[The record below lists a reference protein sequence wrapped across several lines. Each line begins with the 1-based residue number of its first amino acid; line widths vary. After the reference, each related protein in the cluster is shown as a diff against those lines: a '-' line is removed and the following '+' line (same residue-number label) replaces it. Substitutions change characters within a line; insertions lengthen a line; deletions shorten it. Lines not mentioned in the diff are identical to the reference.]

1 MGLEVTCVPPPLLRA
16 QIHPGGWVRETILY
30 SNCFEVDLSGAH
42 HNWLQGSVPPTWY
55 TKVETP
61 TLGAVPRII
70 ANPPQ
75 DPGASSYRILNALS
89 PSSTAWHPK
98 YSMASS
104 RVQHGIPITRL
115 GVTTQQSQIA
125 GVYSVAVLPLST
137 ARLCKFPWPTIYGA
151 ASPPPRDCRPMKTS
165 RLHSSPYY

>member
-1 MGLEVTCVPPPLLRA
+1 MASGICPPHLVYKGRNPNAGRSTQDYCKPTPRSWGA
-16 QIHPGGWVRETILY
+16 ILQN
-30 SNCFEVDLSGAH
+30 SE
-42 HNWLQGSVPPTWY
+42 
-55 TKVETP
+55 
-61 TLGAVPRII
+61 
-70 ANPPQ
+70 
-75 DPGASSYRILNALS
+75 ALP

-98 YSMASS
+98 YSMAS

-151 ASPPPRDCRPMKTS
+151 ASPPPRDCRPMKKS
-165 RLHSSPYY
+165 YLDRDENEVQLDVGRPCSAPRIPPSPLSWPSYYN